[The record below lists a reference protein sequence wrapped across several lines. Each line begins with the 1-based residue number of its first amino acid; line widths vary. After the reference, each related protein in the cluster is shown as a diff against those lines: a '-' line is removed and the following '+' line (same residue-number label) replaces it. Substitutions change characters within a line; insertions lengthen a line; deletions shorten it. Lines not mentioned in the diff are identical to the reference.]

1 MKFIKRETKMT
12 VKEFLSKIT
21 DSYQEIAIN
30 EYDGR
35 EHTGRWLATPHSVNY
50 ASIPEKIRN
59 REISAII
66 PYYGRI
72 SVEVEKQK

>member
-1 MKFIKRETKMT
+1 MT

-35 EHTGRWLATPHSVNY
+35 EHIGRWLVAPHSVDY
-50 ASIPEKIRN
+50 ASIPEGIQN
-59 REISAII
+59 R
-66 PYYGRI
+66 
-72 SVEVEKQK
+72 

>member
-35 EHTGRWLATPHSVNY
+35 EHTGRWLIAPHSVNH
-50 ASIPEKIRN
+50 ASIPEGIQN

-72 SVEVEKQK
+72 SVEVEK

>member
-35 EHTGRWLATPHSVNY
+35 EHTGRN
-50 ASIPEKIRN
+50 PEQRD
-59 REISAII
+59 
-66 PYYGRI
+66 
-72 SVEVEKQK
+72 

>member
-1 MKFIKRETKMT
+1 MT

-35 EHTGRWLATPHSVNY
+35 EHTGRWLVALHSVDY
-50 ASIPEKIRN
+50 ASIPEEIQN

-72 SVEVEKQK
+72 SVEVEK

>member
-1 MKFIKRETKMT
+1 MKFIKREAKMT

-35 EHTGRWLATPHSVNY
+35 EHIGRWLVAPHSVDY
-50 ASIPEKIRN
+50 ASIPEGIQN
-59 REISAII
+59 SEIIAII

-72 SVEVEKQK
+72 SIEVKK

>member
-35 EHTGRWLATPHSVNY
+35 EHIGRWLVAPHSVDY
-50 ASIPEKIRN
+50 ASIPEGIQN

-72 SVEVEKQK
+72 SIEVKK

>member
-1 MKFIKRETKMT
+1 MT

-35 EHTGRWLATPHSVNY
+35 EHIGRWLVVPHSVDY
-50 ASIPEKIRN
+50 ASIPGNSEQRD
-59 REISAII
+59 
-66 PYYGRI
+66 
-72 SVEVEKQK
+72 

>member
-1 MKFIKRETKMT
+1 MKFIKRGAKIT

-21 DSYQEIAIN
+21 DS
-30 EYDGR
+30 
-35 EHTGRWLATPHSVNY
+35 
-50 ASIPEKIRN
+50 
-59 REISAII
+59 I